1 MSANPQVI
9 SMRCLMAETDAVFDW
24 HHHPFHEFTLVTDSD
39 TTIGYAPGKMAV
51 KENTLLMYRRGERH
65 GAWCSG
71 RQTPRFWVVHFTTG
85 GELRPV
91 LDRLR
96 ATDPKERVWQL
107 SNAQVESFK
116 WQFLQLLTEHTQE
129 RSRSLIAASAW
140 LQLLLVTVQR
150 WAEGEVGVSALPAG
164 ISSDVL
170 RLWHLVNASL
180 GRPDEFVKQVYLIP
194 NYDSLRHAFKKAFG
208 CSPREMMRRLRLQ
221 QAKNMLLETSL
232 SIKEISSRLGYE
244 RQHEFTRSFHKEVGV
259 APSEWRANPFQS
271 SLIT

>member
-1 MSANPQVI
+1 
-9 SMRCLMAETDAVFDW
+9 MAKPGDSFDW
-24 HHHPFHEFTLVTDSD
+24 HNHPFHEFTLVTDSD
-39 TTIGYAPGKMAV
+39 TTIGYPPGKMAV
-51 KENTLLMYRRGERH
+51 RENTLLMYRRGEQH

-71 RQTPRFWVVHFTTG
+71 RQTPRFWVVHFTIG
-85 GELRPV
+85 GELRHEM
-91 LDRLR
+91 DRFR
-96 ATDPKERVWQL
+96 AADPKDRVWQL
-107 SNAQVESFK
+107 SEAQVESFR
-116 WQFLQLLTEHTQE
+116 WQFLQILTEHTQG

-150 WAEGEVGVSALPAG
+150 WAEGESAARTLPAG
-164 ISSDVL
+164 ISPDLL
-170 RLWHLVNASL
+170 RLWHLINASV
-180 GRPDEFVKQVYLIP
+180 GKPDEFVKQVYLIP

-232 SIKEISSRLGYE
+232 SMKEISSRLGYE
-244 RQHEFTRSFHKEVGV
+244 RQHEFTRTFHQEAGV